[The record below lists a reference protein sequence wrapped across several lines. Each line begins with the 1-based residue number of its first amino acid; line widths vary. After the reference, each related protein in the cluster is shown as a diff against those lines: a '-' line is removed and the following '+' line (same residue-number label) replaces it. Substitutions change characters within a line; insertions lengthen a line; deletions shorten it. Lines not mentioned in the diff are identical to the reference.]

1 MVPLYSGPL
10 FLYSEGMTNEEFN
23 EHLRVLGL
31 KQHDAATLL
40 RVTARAVR
48 RWQSGE
54 QKVPGTVAELVTV
67 WRQLHAANIPWGA
80 DLESIW
86 YGDDDQIRRHQD
98 HDKALAAVLRR
109 VEERG
114 GPAAPWRVNLK
125 DYSAQLGPMVVQFYK
140 LLSGSFSLA
149 SYRRADRAPDPYR
162 DRALIEDAVA
172 AFSAAV
178 TKVRS
183 HHPGDEWDE

>member
-1 MVPLYSGPL
+1 
-10 FLYSEGMTNEEFN
+10 MTNEEFN

-125 DYSAQLGPMVVQFYK
+125 DHSAQLGPMVVRFYK
-140 LLSGSFSLA
+140 LLSRSFSLA

-162 DRALIEDAVA
+162 DRVLIEDAIA

-183 HHPGDEWDE
+183 DHPGDEWDE